1 MRGMGLIVL
10 PVPLHRLVVRCG
22 LVQGEV
28 VVSVRPTLPVVGLD
42 SILGSDLADS
52 HVWAEGPPSPIV
64 TSSPSF
70 TGQSDESAQCFP
82 GVFTVCA
89 VMWSM

>member
-1 MRGMGLIVL
+1 MRGMDLMAL

-28 VVSVRPTLPVVGLD
+28 IMSVRPTLPVEGLH

-52 HVWAEGPPSPIV
+52 HVWAEGFHPL
-64 TSSPSF
+64 
-70 TGQSDESAQCFP
+70 Q
-82 GVFTVCA
+82 
-89 VMWSM
+89 